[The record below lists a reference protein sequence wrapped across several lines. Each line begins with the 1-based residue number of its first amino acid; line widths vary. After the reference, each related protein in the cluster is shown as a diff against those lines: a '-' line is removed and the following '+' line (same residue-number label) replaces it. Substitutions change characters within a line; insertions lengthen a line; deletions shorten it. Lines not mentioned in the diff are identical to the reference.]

1 VLFKGEKM
9 KKFKIDW
16 DVIQALALSLS
27 LPAALVFGALFPS
40 LFANYR

>member
-1 VLFKGEKM
+1 MLFKGEKM

-27 LPAALVFGALFPS
+27 LPAALLFGALFPS

>member
-1 VLFKGEKM
+1 M

-16 DVIQALALSLS
+16 DVVQALILSLS
-27 LPAALVFGALFPS
+27 LPAALLFGAMFPT